1 MMKNVLESIDTLYL
15 SHFSKRM
22 EWKWTKDHD
31 IIFLRE
37 LLLFEPWNYKYG
49 SKERGNC
56 WERISE
62 SLNQLTDI
70 SFKVTQRSVQDHYQT
85 LEKSYKKQKK
95 EEYRQSGI
103 IPEEI
108 EVDFALTDIIERFKE
123 AQKIHKDASEKQKK
137 KQSKT
142 QQKAENMRRKSLET
156 FGETMKRKSI
166 ENDEKQ
172 STSKRR
178 NTSSE
183 TLKFLQEKAEL
194 EMAIRHS
201 N

>member
-1 MMKNVLESIDTLYL
+1 MKNVLESIGTLYL

-22 EWKWTKDHD
+22 KWTKNHD

-49 SKERGNC
+49 SKERRNF